1 MKLTRK
7 YLLLQDLEANAIYSL
22 MNRFDN
28 THCHLGAGSP
38 LLPPFCG
45 GSLSAYRDST
55 NIHQM
60 HDYHQVSTLVDDLL
74 AICPPVT
81 IAASTATMTMESKE
95 KLRQVMVVSPPTTP
109 DRPAASTSGRYYSSS
124 LPTSLDPAD
133 ESFAAILH
141 VEADIVRINPVH
153 VAVRRDVLVVH
164 RTKSGKVFFQC
175 RCCRHLPLSQRA
187 KLSVVSPQCV
197 NNLYRSFVRFMMV
210 HAQGC
215 EHLPAHVRALVK
227 GGGKGGF
234 VKARSGI
241 KKYWASSALEMG
253 LVDGEDGMS
262 IEYRPPL
269 PDCNDVNVAAV
280 AVTDR

>member
-60 HDYHQVSTLVDDLL
+60 HDYHQVSTLVDNLL

-95 KLRQVMVVSPPTTP
+95 KLRQVMVPN
-109 DRPAASTSGRYYSSS
+109 DARPS
-124 LPTSLDPAD
+124 
-133 ESFAAILH
+133 
-141 VEADIVRINPVH
+141 
-153 VAVRRDVLVVH
+153 RR
-164 RTKSGKVFFQC
+164 
-175 RCCRHLPLSQRA
+175 
-187 KLSVVSPQCV
+187 
-197 NNLYRSFVRFMMV
+197 
-210 HAQGC
+210 
-215 EHLPAHVRALVK
+215 EHE
-227 GGGKGGF
+227 
-234 VKARSGI
+234 
-241 KKYWASSALEMG
+241 W
-253 LVDGEDGMS
+253 
-262 IEYRPPL
+262 
-269 PDCNDVNVAAV
+269 
-280 AVTDR
+280 